1 MPKAGQEMY
10 LKVSERWKRSE
21 PEDILDW
28 PVSLGASLGQ
38 SPMMEAGIYPKSQII
53 QNSKNKYLLN
63 SNTLKFVR
71 HHVHLRICF
80 VDFLT
85 DFTSF
90 IMFEA

>member
-53 QNSKNKYLLN
+53 QNSKNKN
-63 SNTLKFVR
+63 EKDE
-71 HHVHLRICF
+71 I
-80 VDFLT
+80 
-85 DFTSF
+85 
-90 IMFEA
+90 